1 MAAPPAPDVAV
12 SADQAVD
19 PLADLIAQSGPQ
31 TTDEEDTT
39 PQAPAPPHK
48 PTILPIP
55 GPDPDE
61 LPGHAIPQGGYV
73 PMAEAYDLR
82 VKGSIL
88 AAQGLQGP
96 LDGGWSIEGPDG
108 TPLYALQLVDK
119 VGGYDGLEGAWRD
132 VRRPGTVGSTG
143 LIDFVD
149 RSYGGFLARFSP
161 RPGQLA
167 TLDLTP
173 RGDGSWSG
181 KLNDGG
187 VETPVTARRVAQ
199 TTLPP
204 GYVPTGRGPVIW
216 GARPA
221 APPRGR
227 PGARQGS
234 GLLDQGQDGQGP
246 EGRQGQVRSRRQ
258 EERQGQG
265 DHRQGQ
271 EGREGQGHGLEGQG
285 LGQGQGDGQEE
296 ALGRAQSPQRH
307 PDHRPQFL
315 AVRAAPGGDLQ
326 ARPHGQQEV
335 GGLVRIDVGRH
346 LARRDPVADTPSQGG
361 AQFLPAGVVDGVD
374 VGIGATELGDRA
386 DAQAPL
392 LGHPRPGGRRP
403 AATPPAP
410 PSRAGRR
417 PAAR

>member
-1 MAAPPAPDVAV
+1 MRALLISLLALSAAPAFAQEAPVATAPVSAPTQSAPVDPNAPPVVAAPPAPDTAT

-31 TTDEEDTT
+31 TTDEEDAA

-61 LPGHAIPQGGYV
+61 LPGHAVPQGAYI
-73 PMAEAYDLR
+73 PTAEAYDLR

-96 LDGGWSIEGPDG
+96 LDGGWAIEGPDG
-108 TPLYALQLVDK
+108 TALYALQLVDK

-149 RSYGGFLARFSP
+149 RSYNGFLARFSP

-181 KLNDGG
+181 KLNENG
-187 VETPVTARRVAQ
+187 VETPVVARRVAQ
-199 TTLPP
+199 ATLPA

-221 APPRGR
+221 AP
-227 PGARQGS
+227 
-234 GLLDQGQDGQGP
+234 
-246 EGRQGQVRSRRQ
+246 
-258 EERQGQG
+258 
-265 DHRQGQ
+265 
-271 EGREGQGHGLEGQG
+271 
-285 LGQGQGDGQEE
+285 
-296 ALGRAQSPQRH
+296 RA
-307 PDHRPQFL
+307 
-315 AVRAAPGGDLQ
+315 V
-326 ARPHGQQEV
+326 
-335 GGLVRIDVGRH
+335 
-346 LARRDPVADTPSQGG
+346 
-361 AQFLPAGVVDGVD
+361 
-374 VGIGATELGDRA
+374 
-386 DAQAPL
+386 
-392 LGHPRPGGRRP
+392 
-403 AATPPAP
+403 AATPAKAPAC
-410 PSRAGRR
+410 STKGKTGKALK
-417 PAAR
+417 AAKAKCAAAAKKSGKGKATTAKGKKGAKGKAVASKGKSSAKGKATAKSASKKKKR